1 MSTGRRRR
9 CRKIG
14 IAPNQ
19 PGQNTAR
26 VRDFTPRQTRQL
38 VLVGGGHAHVAVLK
52 SLGMERLPEVRLVLI
67 SDHWDTPYSGMLP
80 AMIAGHYSRD
90 EIHVDLHR
98 LCRFAGGD
106 FYRDRVTGLDLKS
119 KQVLLAGRP
128 PVPFD
133 ILSIN
138 TGSTPKL
145 EVPGARE
152 FAVPVKPI
160 EQLLVR
166 VTDIEQRFL
175 ETAGRPFRIVT
186 VGAGAGGVELTLSL
200 RHRLAQLAR
209 ARGKAD
215 GPPDCTLITSAPTI
229 LTGHNR
235 GVRDRFARLLTER
248 GVKALTGNAVTE
260 VTACEVICA
269 DGSRVAYDA
278 LFWATNAAAPDW
290 PRAAGLVVT
299 EDGFIAVNPLL
310 QSTSHDFV
318 YAAGD
323 VATMIRTPRP
333 KSGVF
338 AVRQGPPLA
347 RNLRL
352 ALQGFAPKRY
362 RPQRTYL
369 SLIGTGDESAIA
381 SKGPFSAAGP
391 AIWRWKQWIDRRW
404 MRQYEDLPARTTGES
419 DMDFAARMKSNL
431 RTDDAHNNLENS
443 RRRCGGSGAQVGA
456 IILHEALRQ
465 VPVTAH
471 SSVVG
476 GLQIADDPAV
486 FTAHPGRLLVQR
498 MDWIPA
504 LLNDPWLMGRIAV
517 SHALNPLHALG
528 ATPLAGQV
536 AATLERAGERI
547 MVERLAQLLAGAATE
562 LAAAGATLAG
572 ANASE
577 AGELAVGLAL
587 TGTAHPARL
596 IRKTGLRPGDQLLL
610 TKPLGTGAL
619 FAADATYQLPAHWLQ
634 IVTTSMLQ
642 SNAAAA
648 AILARVGVTACNA
661 VGGFG
666 LLGHL
671 REMLV
676 GSETGIELWPDRIP
690 TYPGALKLI
699 ESGYESSLVPAN
711 QHYLGLLTGP
721 LPNGT
726 EPVKRLL
733 LDPQTA
739 GPLLAAIEESEA
751 AATLEAL
758 KKAGFHEA
766 RIIGRVIATPNPAR
780 PIALISGAT
789 TGD

>member
-1 MSTGRRRR
+1 M
-9 CRKIG
+9 
-14 IAPNQ
+14 
-19 PGQNTAR
+19 
-26 VRDFTPRQTRQL
+26 RDFTPRQTRQL
-38 VLVGGGHAHVAVLK
+38 VLVGGGHSHVAVLK

-106 FYRDRVTGLDLKS
+106 FYRDRVTGLDLKT

-160 EQLLVR
+160 EQLLAR
-166 VTDIEQRFL
+166 LTEIEQRFL
-175 ETAGRPFRIVT
+175 ETSGRPFRIVT

-200 RHRLAQLAR
+200 RHRLAHLAR
-209 ARGKAD
+209 TRGRTD
-215 GPPDCTLITSAPTI
+215 GFPDCTLITSAPTI

-235 GVRDRFARLLTER
+235 GVQKRFVRLLTAR
-248 GVKALTGNAVTE
+248 GVKTLTSNAVTE
-260 VTACEVICA
+260 VTAREVICA

-290 PRAAGLVVT
+290 PRAAGLGVT
-299 EDGFIAVNPLL
+299 DDGFIAVNSLV
-310 QSTSHDFV
+310 QSTSHEFV

-352 ALQGFAPKRY
+352 ALQGFAPKPY
-362 RPQRTYL
+362 RPQRTFL
-369 SLIGTGDESAIA
+369 SLISTGDESAVA
-381 SKGPFSAAGP
+381 SKGPFAAAGP

-404 MRQYEDLPARTTGES
+404 MRQYQNLPARTTGEG
-419 DMDFAARMKSNL
+419 DMDFTARMKSNL
-431 RTDDAHNNLENS
+431 RTDDANDDLRTS
-443 RRRCGGSGAQVGA
+443 RRRSGGSGARVGA
-456 IILHEALRQ
+456 IILHEALRH
-465 VPVTAH
+465 VPVTVH
-471 SSVVG
+471 SSAMV
-476 GLQIADDPAV
+476 GLQAPDDPTV
-486 FTAHPGRLLVQR
+486 LTAHPGRFMVQSMELL
-498 MDWIPA
+498 PA

-547 MVERLAQLLAGAATE
+547 MIERLAQLLAGAATE
-562 LAAAGATLAG
+562 LAAAGATLTG

-577 AGELAVGLAL
+577 SGELALGLAV
-587 TGTAHPARL
+587 TGTANPARL

-610 TKPLGTGAL
+610 TKPLGTGVL
-619 FAADATYQLPAHWLQ
+619 FAADALYRLSARALSSV
-634 IVTTSMLQ
+634 IRGMLQ
-642 SNAAAA
+642 SNAAAS
-648 AILARVGVTACNA
+648 AIFARVGVTACNA
-661 VGGFG
+661 VGAFG

-671 REMLV
+671 REMMV
-676 GSETGIELWPDRIP
+676 GSETGIEIWPDRIP
-690 TYPGALKLI
+690 TFPEAIKLI
-699 ESGYESSLVPAN
+699 ESGCESSMVPAN
-711 QHYLGLLTGP
+711 QHYLGLLTGL
-721 LPNGT
+721 LPTGA
-726 EPVKRLL
+726 ESVIRLL

-739 GPLLAAIEESEA
+739 GPLLAAVAEPEA
-751 AATLEAL
+751 AATLNAL
-758 KKAGFHEA
+758 NQSGFHEA
-766 RIIGRVIATPNPAR
+766 AIIGRVIATTDPAR
-780 PIALISGAT
+780 PISLISGAT